1 MKYLVRIIVA
11 ATLMFMFCINLLAIA
26 TLWDEL
32 PMIISIFW
40 LIGTSIIGF
49 FIGLYFYE
57 LIVVKV
63 KKLLMVLANDTI
75 DYYKKGDINE

>member
-49 FIGLYFYE
+49 FGLYFYE